1 MNDFECKTSGQ
12 ADVIWFVNC
21 EVRGWVS
28 ESLARSRRLAF
39 GEREAEREGCI
50 WLRESNSRSR
60 HFCSL
65 PWRRGEAT
73 LRTADRRGRRAVGG
87 LRMLLK

>member
-1 MNDFECKTSGQ
+1 MNDFECKTSDQ

-65 PWRRGEAT
+65 SWRRGEAT
-73 LRTADRRGRRAVGG
+73 LRTVDRRRRRAVGG